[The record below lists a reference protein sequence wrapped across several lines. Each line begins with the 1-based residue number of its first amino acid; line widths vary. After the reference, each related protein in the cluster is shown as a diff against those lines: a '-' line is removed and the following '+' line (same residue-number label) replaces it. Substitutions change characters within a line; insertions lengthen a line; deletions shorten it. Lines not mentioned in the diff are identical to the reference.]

1 MRMIHAKLELMA
13 APVGMQPGAYVPTA
27 YADAGD
33 AVTPMA
39 ELFVERSKGWRVRL
53 RWKAPKPI
61 SALEGDPGR
70 FVDACAVLTGE
81 TADAPWMTMGEPGKA
96 VVGALW
102 RADRDKP
109 YRIRAEGLGTVER
122 SEPGV
127 AWNVVP
133 VWANGAWDV
142 TFDFAA
148 WPALDQAA
156 KLAVAIWQGE
166 RQQRAGLKSVSADWI
181 SVAG

>member
-1 MRMIHAKLELMA
+1 MIHRKVPLMA
-13 APVGMQPGAYVPTA
+13 APVGMHPGGYVPKA
-27 YADAGD
+27 YAE
-33 AVTPMA
+33 AVNPVTSAA
-39 ELFVERSKGWRVRL
+39 ELFVEHGRGWRVRL

-61 SALEGDPGR
+61 AALEGDPGR

-96 VVGALW
+96 VAGALW

-127 AWNVVP
+127 EWNVVP

-142 TFDFAA
+142 TFDFMA
-148 WPALDQAA
+148 WPALDQSG

-166 RQQRAGLKSVSADWI
+166 RKQRAGLKSVSMDWI
-181 SVAG
+181 AVAG